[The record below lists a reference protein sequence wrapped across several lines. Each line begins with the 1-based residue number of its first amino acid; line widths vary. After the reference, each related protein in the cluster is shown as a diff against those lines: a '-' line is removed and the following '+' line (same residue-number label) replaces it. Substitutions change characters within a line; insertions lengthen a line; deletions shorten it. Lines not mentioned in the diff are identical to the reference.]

1 MKLFFSSKVRTVLVI
16 AVVLAAALTVIG
28 NLTGSTPL
36 DGVVKGLMTPISTAA
51 SHLKNG
57 AAQLY
62 SYLFRY
68 EALAAENADLKE
80 QLAQISNDA
89 RKLDAMTR
97 ENARLRAALELQQ
110 DHEDYKLVDAY
121 IIDRDSQDWAS
132 TFTIN
137 RGSAAGIAEGMCVV
151 TENGEV
157 VGLITSV
164 GSNYAVV
171 TTVLDSSLEVS
182 ATIASTGY
190 NGMVRGGYTVG
201 LDGYLRMDYL
211 PTSAVI
217 RNQDQVVTSGS
228 TVYPRDLV
236 LGRIIDA
243 GYDDTGVAKYAVL
256 EPAVNVSSIEQVFV
270 ITEYDAG

>member
-1 MKLFFSSKVRTVLVI
+1 MKRFFSSKVRTVLVI

-256 EPAVNVSSIEQVFV
+256 EPAVTVSSIEQVFV

>member
-1 MKLFFSSKVRTVLVI
+1 MKRFFPSKVRTVLVI

-36 DGVVKGLMTPISTAA
+36 DGAVKGLLTPISTAA

-68 EALAAENADLKE
+68 EALAAGNADLKE

-121 IIDRDSQDWAS
+121 IIDRDSRDWAS

-137 RGSAAGIAEGMCVV
+137 RGSASGLAEGMCVV

>member
-1 MKLFFSSKVRTVLVI
+1 MKRFFSSKVRTVLVI
-16 AVVLAAALTVIG
+16 AVALAAALTVIG

-36 DGVVKGLMTPISTAA
+36 DGAVKGLLTPISTAA

-121 IIDRDSQDWAS
+121 IIDRDSRDWAS

-137 RGSAAGIAEGMCVV
+137 RGSASGLAEGMCVV

>member
-1 MKLFFSSKVRTVLVI
+1 MKRFFSSKVRMVLVI

>member
-1 MKLFFSSKVRTVLVI
+1 MKRFFSSKVRTVLVI

-36 DGVVKGLMTPISTAA
+36 DGVVKGLLTPISTAA

-121 IIDRDSQDWAS
+121 IIDRDSRDWAS

-137 RGSAAGIAEGMCVV
+137 RGSASGLAEGMCVV

>member
-1 MKLFFSSKVRTVLVI
+1 MKRFFSSKVRTVLVI

>member
-1 MKLFFSSKVRTVLVI
+1 MKRFFSSKVRTVLVI

-36 DGVVKGLMTPISTAA
+36 DGAVKGLLTPISTAA

-121 IIDRDSQDWAS
+121 IIDRDSRDWAS

-137 RGSAAGIAEGMCVV
+137 RGSASGLAEGMCVV

-201 LDGYLRMDYL
+201 RDGYLRMDYL

>member
-1 MKLFFSSKVRTVLVI
+1 MKRFFSSKVRTVLVI

-36 DGVVKGLMTPISTAA
+36 DGGVKGLMTPITTAG
-51 SHLKNG
+51 SNLKNG
-57 AAQLY
+57 AAQMN

>member
-1 MKLFFSSKVRTVLVI
+1 MKRFFSSKVRTVLVI

-36 DGVVKGLMTPISTAA
+36 DGAVKGLLTPISTAA

-121 IIDRDSQDWAS
+121 IIDRDSRDWAS

-137 RGSAAGIAEGMCVV
+137 RGSTSGLSEGMCVV

-190 NGMVRGGYTVG
+190 NGMVRGGYTAG

>member
-1 MKLFFSSKVRTVLVI
+1 MKRFFSSKVRTVLVI

-97 ENARLRAALELQQ
+97 ENALLRAALELQQ

>member
-1 MKLFFSSKVRTVLVI
+1 MKRFFSSKVRTVLVI

-182 ATIASTGY
+182 ATITSTGY

>member
-1 MKLFFSSKVRTVLVI
+1 MKRFFSSKVRTVLVI

-36 DGVVKGLMTPISTAA
+36 DGVVKGLLTPISTAA

-121 IIDRDSQDWAS
+121 IIDRDSRDWAS

-137 RGSAAGIAEGMCVV
+137 RGSASGLAEGMCVV

-190 NGMVRGGYTVG
+190 NGMVRGRLHRRSGRLSADG
-201 LDGYLRMDYL
+201 LSAHLCRYPQSGPGGYLRL
-211 PTSAVI
+211 HRVPPGSGAGAHH
-217 RNQDQVVTSGS
+217 RRRLRRHRRCQVCG
-228 TVYPRDLV
+228 
-236 LGRIIDA
+236 A
-243 GYDDTGVAKYAVL
+243 GACGERFQY
-256 EPAVNVSSIEQVFV
+256 
-270 ITEYDAG
+270 

>member
-1 MKLFFSSKVRTVLVI
+1 MKRFFSSKVRTVLVI

-36 DGVVKGLMTPISTAA
+36 DGAVKGLMTPISTAA

-121 IIDRDSQDWAS
+121 IIDRDSRDWAS

-137 RGSAAGIAEGMCVV
+137 RGSASGLAEGMCVV

-236 LGRIIDA
+236 RGRIIDA

>member
-1 MKLFFSSKVRTVLVI
+1 MKRFFSSKVRTVLVI

-68 EALAAENADLKE
+68 EALTAENADLKE

>member
-1 MKLFFSSKVRTVLVI
+1 MKRFFSSKVRTVLVI

-28 NLTGSTPL
+28 NLAGSTPL
-36 DGVVKGLMTPISTAA
+36 DGAVKGLLTPISTAA

-121 IIDRDSQDWAS
+121 IIDRDSRDWAS

-137 RGSAAGIAEGMCVV
+137 RGSASGLAEGMCVV

>member
-1 MKLFFSSKVRTVLVI
+1 MKRFFSSKVRTVLVI

-36 DGVVKGLMTPISTAA
+36 DGAVKGLLTPISTAA

-121 IIDRDSQDWAS
+121 IIDRDSRDWAS
-132 TFTIN
+132 TFTII
-137 RGSAAGIAEGMCVV
+137 RGSASGLAEGMCVV

>member
-1 MKLFFSSKVRTVLVI
+1 MKRFFSSKVRTVLVI

-36 DGVVKGLMTPISTAA
+36 DGAVKGLLTPISTAA

-121 IIDRDSQDWAS
+121 IIDRDSRDWAS

-137 RGSAAGIAEGMCVV
+137 RGSASGLAEGMCVV

-190 NGMVRGGYTVG
+190 NGMVRGGYAVG

>member
-1 MKLFFSSKVRTVLVI
+1 MKRFFSSKVRTVLVI

-36 DGVVKGLMTPISTAA
+36 DGAVKGLLTPISTAA

-121 IIDRDSQDWAS
+121 IIDRDSRDWAS

-137 RGSAAGIAEGMCVV
+137 RGSASGLAEGMCVV

-182 ATIASTGY
+182 ATIASAGY

>member
-1 MKLFFSSKVRTVLVI
+1 MKRFFSSKVRTVLVI
-16 AVVLAAALTVIG
+16 AVGLAAALTVIG

-121 IIDRDSQDWAS
+121 IIDRDSRDWAS

-137 RGSAAGIAEGMCVV
+137 RGSASGLAEGMCVV